1 VYDKSAPHGKAKH
14 ATWQVAKPDPL
25 AKLEDQ
31 LDYIHHLASY
41 EVINRAPN
49 GFAKDL
55 VALLPHLALPDRLA
69 ACLTENLDYNFGGE
83 YHFIIKKV
91 TGGDSKRP
99 AEIIHKTA
107 KGWPP
112 APN

>member
-1 VYDKSAPHGKAKH
+1 LEPLQDKTSKAKH
-14 ATWQVAKPDPL
+14 ATSRQMSYDPL
-25 AKLEDQ
+25 AKLDDQ

-41 EVINRAPN
+41 EVINRAPK

-55 VALLPHLALPDRLA
+55 LALLPSLELPDRLA